1 KRFGAAKGR
10 LALTFDDGPD
20 PDWTPKILDA
30 LKQANAPG
38 TFFVIGLNAEQYPGL
53 IKREI
58 EEGHEIGNH
67 TFTHPNIAN
76 ISDTQFGLELSA
88 TRVLLESIVGRRTY
102 LFRPPYA
109 EDAEPDTP
117 DEVHP
122 LETASDRS
130 YLTVGMQI
138 DPKDWQTPGVD
149 AIVQNTIKESSK
161 GNIILLHDAGG
172 DRS

>member
-1 KRFGAAKGR
+1 EGEILRIEAQPKDGSRTTQFDPARSFITASSIPKNSFPSPYVIKRFGAAKGR

-109 EDAEPDTP
+109 ED
-117 DEVHP
+117 
-122 LETASDRS
+122 
-130 YLTVGMQI
+130 
-138 DPKDWQTPGVD
+138 
-149 AIVQNTIKESSK
+149 
-161 GNIILLHDAGG
+161 
-172 DRS
+172 